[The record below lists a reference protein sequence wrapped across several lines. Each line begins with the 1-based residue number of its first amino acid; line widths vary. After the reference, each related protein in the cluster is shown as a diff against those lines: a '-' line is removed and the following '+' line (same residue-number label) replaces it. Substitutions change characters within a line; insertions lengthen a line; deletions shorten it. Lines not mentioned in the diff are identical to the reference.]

1 MKLFSANN
9 YIRKLI
15 FADYREEILS
25 KQIINEMES
34 LENFKNKKII
44 KIIDYGSG
52 YNPIVIKKIIAK
64 LSKKYKKTKFIAHSY
79 DIYKNKEL
87 KLLKSN
93 KMIKFFHINALPFNK
108 KKKYNFCLLL
118 DVLHHIDIKNT
129 NRIKK
134 ITKNLKNM
142 SKYIFIKDHFQ
153 HGLVSNFILRLMD
166 FVSNYSDNV
175 KIPSI
180 YFNKTTY
187 ENFISS
193 LKIREIK
200 RINDI
205 SYYKWYWF
213 FFNNKKL
220 QFISVLKK

>member
-1 MKLFSANN
+1 M
-9 YIRKLI
+9 
-15 FADYREEILS
+15 
-25 KQIINEMES
+25 
-34 LENFKNKKII
+34 
-44 KIIDYGSG
+44 
-52 YNPIVIKKIIAK
+52 
-64 LSKKYKKTKFIAHSY
+64 
-79 DIYKNKEL
+79 
-87 KLLKSN
+87 
-93 KMIKFFHINALPFNK
+93 
-108 KKKYNFCLLL
+108 

-180 YFNKTTY
+180 YFNITTY